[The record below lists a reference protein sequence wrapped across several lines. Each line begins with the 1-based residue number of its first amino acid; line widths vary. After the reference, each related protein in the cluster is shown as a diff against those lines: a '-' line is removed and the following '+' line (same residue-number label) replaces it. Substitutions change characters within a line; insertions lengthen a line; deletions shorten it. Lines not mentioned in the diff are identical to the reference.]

1 MLKSSKDFLCDLEL
15 NNSFEILRFFFQ
27 NYFLFYLFLLLALSY
42 YFKVFK
48 VFIENKIRNYLTK
61 KVRFLDFFLFFWM
74 NFPISIQINV

>member
-27 NYFLFYLFLLLALSY
+27 NYFLFYSFLLLALSY

-61 KVRFLDFFLFFWM
+61 KVRFLDFFFILLDEFS
-74 NFPISIQINV
+74 NFHPN